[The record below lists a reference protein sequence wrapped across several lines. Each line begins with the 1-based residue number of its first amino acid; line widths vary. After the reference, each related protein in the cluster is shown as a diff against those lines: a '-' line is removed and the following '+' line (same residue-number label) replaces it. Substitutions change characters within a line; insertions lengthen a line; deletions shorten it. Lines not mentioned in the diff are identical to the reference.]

1 MKKISTALAFVALL
15 ALSACGGKSND
26 NTAAL
31 NAVDSAVAAVEES
44 LQAEPAD
51 TTAKPERLSPD
62 SPIAIVDGYIV
73 PVDDFGTVVD
83 LYADWCPPCKKLKPI
98 FAQLK
103 AKYEG
108 KLNFVSINTDDYK
121 NVAEAYNVSSIPTL
135 LFISADGKE
144 LGRMVGFNPAE
155 EIESQLASFF
165 PEELK

>member
-1 MKKISTALAFVALL
+1 MKKISSTLAFAALL
-15 ALSACGGKSND
+15 ALSACSGKNND
-26 NTAAL
+26 NKATL
-31 NAVDSAVAAVEES
+31 NAIDSAVEAVEASVENVPVDS
-44 LQAEPAD
+44 M
-51 TTAKPERLSPD
+51 AKPERLSPD

-98 FAQLK
+98 FEQLK

>member
-1 MKKISTALAFVALL
+1 MALAFAAVL

-26 NTAAL
+26 NKAES
-31 NAVDSAVAAVEES
+31 VIDSAVEAVEAS
-44 LQAEPAD
+44 VLAEEAD
-51 TTAKPERLSPD
+51 SMAKPERMSPD
-62 SPIAIVDGYIV
+62 SPIAIVDSHII

-98 FAQLK
+98 FEQLK
-103 AKYEG
+103 VKYEG
-108 KLNFVSINTDDYK
+108 KLNFVSINTDQYK
-121 NVAEAYNVSSIPTL
+121 NVAEAYNISSIPTL

-144 LGRMVGFNPAE
+144 LGRMVGYNPAE